1 MVQSIRLQEIAL
13 KFYHL
18 LLLGWVLF
26 VTLWLLNTFSSWNA
40 KNRKK

>member
-1 MVQSIRLQEIAL
+1 MVQSVRLQEVTL

-18 LLLGWVLF
+18 LLLIWVF
-26 VTLWLLNTFSSWNA
+26 IVAMWLLNSFSSWNA